1 MSQKI
6 QDACYIN
13 YHLEVNYVKITIFT
27 TNRLLQKHT
36 PDHPLV
42 TVTEDDDVWVR
53 LLTWLEALCCRRWGA
68 VCSLKDVLTMTWT
81 WCDEVAW
88 RSLQSMGCSPTPRL
102 NWEPR
107 MKIFHL
113 AFLHNGVGI
122 MHYKIRQKN
131 GLDKTKKSRRTC
143 RAISHPVVNYECGC
157 VYLLSLP
164 LGIAE

>member
-1 MSQKI
+1 MQTERWRDPEEKSCDIKKQYWRNHYMSQKI

-113 AFLHNGVGI
+113 AFFAQWGWYYAL
-122 MHYKIRQKN
+122 
-131 GLDKTKKSRRTC
+131 
-143 RAISHPVVNYECGC
+143 
-157 VYLLSLP
+157 
-164 LGIAE
+164 